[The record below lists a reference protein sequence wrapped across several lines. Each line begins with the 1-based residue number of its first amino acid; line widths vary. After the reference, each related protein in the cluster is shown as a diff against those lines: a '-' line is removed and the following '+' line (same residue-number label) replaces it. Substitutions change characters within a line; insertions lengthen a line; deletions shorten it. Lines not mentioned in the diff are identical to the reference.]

1 MPVMMYPEPPHP
13 SPHSYLAMV
22 LFTLAFC
29 LFWNITSV
37 AFGIPA
43 LIFSV
48 KVSKKSM
55 QLFVGISNPW
65 QLEPLGGS
73 PGKCSHYCL
82 SFCFLHL
89 TLQSI
94 SASTNNKWKK
104 AERYGQLALFF
115 TMATWGYVG
124 LTALVILGAVLGD
137 YLSNYNFD

>member
-48 KVSKKSM
+48 K
-55 QLFVGISNPW
+55 
-65 QLEPLGGS
+65 
-73 PGKCSHYCL
+73 
-82 SFCFLHL
+82 
-89 TLQSI
+89 SI

-124 LTALVILGAVLGD
+124 LTALVILVR
-137 YLSNYNFD
+137 YLWIN